1 MELTQKAQTTNSC
14 INKKS
19 KSKYKSHKRK
29 LGVASEAVGDLS
41 QNNQAPTNT
50 IQIQIQI
57 RVNIEIEVHNSKYKY
72 SKAKYR

>member
-29 LGVASEAVGDLS
+29 LGVESEAVGDLS
-41 QNNQAPTNT
+41 QNNQAPTN
-50 IQIQIQI
+50 
-57 RVNIEIEVHNSKYKY
+57 KYNANTNTNTNTNR
-72 SKAKYR
+72 ST

>member
-14 INKKS
+14 TNKKS
-19 KSKYKSHKRK
+19 KLRYKSQKRK

-50 IQIQIQI
+50 IQIQVQLQLQI
-57 RVNIEIEVHNSKYKY
+57 
-72 SKAKYR
+72 